1 MTDPDGRTVPD
12 DVTFL
17 EPGSDGYVS
26 ATSPHNSSGS
36 QRPALVARPH
46 DTDGVAAVVR
56 EAVRRGLRVL
66 PQATGHGA
74 GGTVGEDTIIL
85 DTSALTTLSIDAAAR
100 VATAGAGLTWG
111 RINPE
116 AEKHGLLGLSGSAPT
131 VSIAGYTFG
140 GGIGWLSRPHGM
152 AAAALR
158 SVDYVD
164 GAGEVRHASDDA
176 ADELDREALY
186 AFRGGGGVGIA
197 TALEFDLVPVSDLHA
212 GYLLWPVEHLQAVVG
227 AWSAAIGAVGDDV
240 ATSISVLHA
249 PPAPPF
255 PDALRGKPLVH
266 LALAASRGASG
277 ARPLLDAVRA
287 AAPPEVDTWGP
298 SDAAGLARIHLDP
311 PTAIPALGEARWL
324 TAAAPGHAVDLLSLA
339 ASPTSPVVMLELRSV
354 GNDAPA
360 RDGAHT
366 RVSGPFLVHG
376 VAALTAPEARPGIEQ
391 AFRQLREVA
400 APVDAGYSVGSWMEG
415 ATTVPDALPGPV
427 RQRVAAA
434 ADRVDPAGTLWRHRF
449 LDGPASPSR

>member
-1 MTDPDGRTVPD
+1 MPD
-12 DVTFL
+12 DVTFF
-17 EPGSDGYVS
+17 EPGSDAYVA
-26 ATSPHNSSGS
+26 ATSPHNSSGE
-36 QRPALVARPH
+36 QRPAFVARPG
-46 DTDGVAAVVR
+46 DVEGVAAVVR

-74 GGTVGEDTIIL
+74 GGLVDTDTVIL
-85 DTSALTTLSIDAAAR
+85 DTSGLTSLSIDAAAR

-116 AEKHGLLGLSGSAPT
+116 AEKHGLLGLAGSAPT

-164 GAGEVRHASDDA
+164 GAGNLRRASDDA
-176 ADELDREALY
+176 ADELDREALF

-197 TALEFDLVPVSDLHA
+197 TTLEFDLVPVPDLYA
-212 GYLLWPVEHLQAVVG
+212 GYLLWPIDQLQAVVG
-227 AWSAAIGAVGDDV
+227 AWARTIDEVDGDV

-255 PDALRGKPLVH
+255 PDTLRGKPLVH

-287 AAPPEVDTWGP
+287 AATPTVDTWGP
-298 SDAAGLARIHLDP
+298 SDAAGLAGIHLDP
-311 PTAIPALGEARWL
+311 PIATPALGEARWL
-324 TAAAPGHAVDLLSLA
+324 TAAAPAHAVDLLSVA
-339 ASPTSPVVMLELRSV
+339 ASPESPVVMLELRSV

-366 RVSGPFLVHG
+366 RVTGPFLVHG
-376 VAALTAPEARPGIEQ
+376 VSPLTAPDARLSIEQ
-391 AFRQLREVA
+391 AFAHLREVA
-400 APVDAGYSVGSWMEG
+400 GPVDAGLSVGSWMEG
-415 ATTVPDALPGPV
+415 ATVVPDALPGPI

-434 ADRVDPAGTLWRHRF
+434 ADRVDPAGTVWRYRF
-449 LDGPASPSR
+449 LDGAARPSR